1 MEELDFE
8 RYYLS
13 GTLFRTAI
21 GPVLERQD
29 GNELVC
35 IVDGCFTWRRNDS
48 SAELSE
54 DEKKDGDNDANSGSV
69 EWLLDGINL
78 TIRKV

>member
-35 IVDGCFTWRRNDS
+35 IVDGCFTWRRNES
-48 SAELSE
+48 SAEPCE
-54 DEKKDGDNDANSGSV
+54 DEKKNGDNANNDSV